1 MRTPDSP
8 AHRRGSVKT
17 RQAIVPIL
25 LLAIGLGA
33 TPAHAT
39 ETGAVASARSF
50 PSAAATRTD
59 PRVETTTVTGE
70 GDWGGIE
77 QLDVPESP
85 DPIQQARQQAASRS
99 ATRDTAPSQPIRS
112 GDPDAIAR
120 LAIQQSGAPYM
131 AGGNTPAGWDCSGFV
146 QWVYSQAGIQL
157 PRTSGAQAA
166 VGQAVASLADA
177 RPGDIIA
184 NSMHAAIYVG
194 DGLVA
199 NALLPGLGTQVT
211 GLNVFSG
218 GYSIRRVVE

>member
-1 MRTPDSP
+1 MN
-8 AHRRGSVKT
+8 T

-25 LLAIGLGA
+25 LLAIGITA
-33 TPAHAT
+33 PPAHAT

-50 PSAAATRTD
+50 PGMESTRTD
-59 PRVETTTVTGE
+59 PRVEATAVTGE

-77 QLDVPESP
+77 RLDVPESP
-85 DPIQQARQQAASRS
+85 NPIQQARAASRS
-99 ATRDTAPSQPIRS
+99 SQRNTAPSQPLRS

-146 QWVYSQAGIQL
+146 QWVYLQAGIRL
-157 PRTSGAQAA
+157 PRTSGAQAT
-166 VGQAVASLADA
+166 VGQAVPSLADA

-184 NSMHAAIYVG
+184 NATHAAIYVG

-211 GLNVFSG
+211 GLNVFYG
-218 GYSIRRVVE
+218 GYSIRRVIE